1 MDKDFNLVVG
11 LRIREVRETLNMTR
25 EQFSEMCGI
34 SESFLA
40 AVEGGKKSITSKTL
54 YKICDAT
61 NVSADYFIR
70 GKNSGF
76 AADTM
81 IELISSLEEPFR
93 GSAIRLLREYVQSIL
108 LLERRAKKK
117 AYENSDR
124 ISENNVTV
132 QR

>member
-1 MDKDFNLVVG
+1 MDKDYNLTVG

-40 AVEGGKKSITSKTL
+40 AVEAGKKSITSKTL
-54 YKICDAT
+54 YKICEAT

-93 GSAIRLLREYVQSIL
+93 SSAIRLLREYVQSIL
-108 LLERRAKKK
+108 ILEHRVKKK
-117 AYENSDR
+117 
-124 ISENNVTV
+124 V
-132 QR
+132 QDDVD